1 MRLFRRA
8 SPSSPHISHTSRSAA
23 LAKAPGL
30 AALVQTVLDETSP
43 PMMLLPE
50 ALRRFSAG
58 KKELSTKQ
66 EETAF
71 QLCHSGGVWGEYGN
85 TWEFIENDGE
95 GERKGWRARN
105 FVKFM
110 SYIKELFNTEEIVL
124 NAIDW
129 EAAGNATVVDVSP
142 PSSSPPKKTNK
153 LTLLTPPQLGG
164 SAGHDTIPLATAF
177 PNLTITIQDLAQV
190 GPVFNSTFPASLRP
204 RVNFQ
209 THNLFDPQPISADI
223 YMLKWILHD
232 WPDEQSVA
240 ILRALVPALK
250 PGARV
255 VFIDYVGT
263 EDDSIPTSSSETETE
278 TETSAPTPPAGTVEK
293 QEQEKEE
300 EELPRSLRAFGT
312 ATDMRMM
319 ALFNARERPVSAWRE
334 IFRRADERYEVVR
347 VERGEGAFMCV
358 LEAVWRG

>member
-1 MRLFRRA
+1 MRLFQHP

-71 QLCHSGGVWGEYGN
+71 RLCHSGGVWGEYGN

-129 EAAGNATVVDVSP
+129 EAAGDATVVDVSP
-142 PSSSPPKKTNK
+142 PLPLNKQTPK
-153 LTLLTPPQLGG
+153 LTPHKLGG
-164 SAGHDTIPLATAF
+164 SAGHDTIPLATRF

-190 GPVFNSTFPASLRP
+190 SPVFHSTFPSSLRS

-209 THNLFDPQPISADI
+209 THNLFDPQPVSADI
-223 YMLKWILHD
+223 YILKWILHD
-232 WPDEQSVA
+232 WPDKESVE
-240 ILRALVPALK
+240 ILKALVPAMK
-250 PGARV
+250 KGSRV
-255 VFIDYVGT
+255 LFIDYVGT
-263 EDDSIPTSSSETETE
+263 EDGPTSSSS
-278 TETSAPTPPAGTVEK
+278 ETSAPTTTG
-293 QEQEKEE
+293 QEKRGQEE